1 MSRSKKSGPLKKKK
15 GKKSSWLLT
24 RLLVNSHST
33 SIFQVLFWRGQCWL
47 WGSRF
52 FVTFFLLKLEC
63 RGYAYF
69 TLAAGMARYTSSSVR
84 SPIKNFPL
92 WRDPQL
98 LPILLV

>member
-1 MSRSKKSGPLKKKK
+1 MLALGITFLC
-15 GKKSSWLLT
+15 
-24 RLLVNSHST
+24 H
-33 SIFQVLFWRGQCWL
+33 
-47 WGSRF
+47 F
-52 FVTFFLLKLEC
+52 FSCSNWEC